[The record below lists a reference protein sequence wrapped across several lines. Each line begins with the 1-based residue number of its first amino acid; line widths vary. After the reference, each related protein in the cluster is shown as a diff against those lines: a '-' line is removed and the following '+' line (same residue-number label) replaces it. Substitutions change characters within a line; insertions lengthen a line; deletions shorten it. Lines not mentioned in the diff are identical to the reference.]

1 MLNFELARIVV
12 EERRRRTD
20 ENLRQAGFRRALGD
34 RVAAPTAQVHGPAES
49 GQACTEKGQRAKP
62 ALG

>member
-34 RVAAPTAQVHGPAES
+34 RVTTPTPAGHNPAE
-49 GQACTEKGQRAKP
+49 GTQTCAENGQRAKP